1 MPYSKVQFRPGINR
15 EGTAY
20 SNEGGWFDCNL
31 IRFRDGR
38 VEKFGGWEKLT
49 ESTYLGTAR
58 ALHNWISLGGSKYL
72 GIGTHLKYY
81 IKLGLLFY
89 DVTPLRLTTSAG
101 DVTFSATNG
110 SSTITVTDSSHG
122 AAQNDFVTF
131 SGASSLGGNVNSAVL
146 NQEYQIATIVD
157 ANSYT
162 IEAKNTSGAT
172 VTANSSD
179 DPSTGG
185 GNGGSSVVGAY
196 QINVGLDVYV
206 QSTGWG
212 ADSWGSGG
220 WGSATALGGN
230 NQLRLWTHDNFG
242 ENLIINARGGGIY
255 RWVENNGVSTRAV
268 ELSAVSGANLVPT
281 VGLQVLTSEVDRH
294 LIVLG
299 ADPISGSSRTGTVDP
314 MLVAF
319 SDQENELEFEPLITN
334 TAGSVR
340 LSSGS
345 TIVGAV
351 KSRQE
356 IIIFTDTSV
365 YSMQF
370 IGSPLTF
377 GLNLINE
384 RSGLIGPKAAV
395 TAATG
400 VFFMSYGNF
409 YLYNG
414 TVQELPC
421 SVHNYVFS
429 DLNQNQAYKIQAFTN
444 NEHNEV
450 GWFYPSSSS
459 EEIDRYVIYNTQQ
472 KIWYYGQL
480 TRTVWLDSGVEP
492 FPQAADSGYIYQH
505 EIGFDNDGTA
515 MTNVFVES
523 ADFDLGD
530 GDRFTQI
537 QALIPDIKFLQDA
550 NAGSL
555 NIVTKVRNF
564 PGDTLT
570 TDSTSEV
577 TSSTQKVNLRARGR
591 QAVVRF
597 ESNDDASGNGNLSI
611 GWRLGDTRLDVNQDG
626 RR

>member
-58 ALHNWISLGGSKYL
+58 ALHNWISLGGTKYL

-162 IEAKNTSGAT
+162 IEAKNTSGVT

-179 DPSTGG
+179 S

-196 QINVGLDVYV
+196 QISVGLDVYV

-255 RWVENNGVSTRAV
+255 RWVENDGVNTRAV
-268 ELSAVSGANLVPT
+268 ELSGVTGANLVPT

-370 IGSPLTF
+370 VGSPLTF
-377 GLNLINE
+377 SLNLINE

-450 GWFYPSSSS
+450 GWFYPSSTS

-505 EIGFDNDGTA
+505 EIGFDNDGSA